1 MLKAKEPFSVLKRAL
16 RLVWIVS
23 EEDNMVFRDLTK
35 HFLTKTAE
43 LSILL
48 QISKVRAVM
57 PSAMLRSCCQYGWNP
72 RWRTRH

>member
-1 MLKAKEPFSVLKRAL
+1 MLQAKDPFNVLKRAL

-43 LSILL
+43 LSSDI
-48 QISKVRAVM
+48 IT
-57 PSAMLRSCCQYGWNP
+57 N
-72 RWRTRH
+72 